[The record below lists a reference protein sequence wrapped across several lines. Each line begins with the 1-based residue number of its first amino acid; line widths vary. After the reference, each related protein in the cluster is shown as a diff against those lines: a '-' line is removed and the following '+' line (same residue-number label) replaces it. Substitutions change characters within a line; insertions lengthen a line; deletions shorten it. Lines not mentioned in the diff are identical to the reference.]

1 MYYLCFDVGGT
12 ITKCAVVTPNYE
24 IVAKSSFPTEI
35 SRGGNDLLARMIKKL
50 KKRKNITRFPG
61 SPFRAPELS
70 IARPGPLSSRTSG
83 ERVSGREL
91 PEGDSGRSG
100 S

>member
-50 KKRKNITRFPG
+50 KKRKIHPLSG

-83 ERVSGREL
+83 GKSFGA
-91 PEGDSGRSG
+91 
-100 S
+100 